1 MKIPAS
7 IALVLSCLLLAACN
21 KKPEQTAP
29 VSTAPASPSVT
40 APADVP
46 SAEDGDRA
54 HKQALLDYAV
64 MEDKYINDP
73 RAQWATAA
81 KASSTFGDDNGNT
94 PADSN
99 QAVNVTGVV
108 DGKVW
113 TNNRQE
119 IGFDWLELAYDRPV
133 AASEV
138 RLVFTEGEDAKTVSK
153 VELQDTDGKWN
164 VVWSGLSDVQADKRG
179 NRTWFVRSFEKTA
192 YKTKAVKF
200 TIANNLEHGYKT
212 IDAAQLVGD

>member
-1 MKIPAS
+1 MKKPAS
-7 IALVLSCLLLAACN
+7 ITLFLSCMLLAACN
-21 KKPEQTAP
+21 RQPPQSAP
-29 VSTAPASPSVT
+29 VSSAPATSSVT
-40 APADVP
+40 APTDIP
-46 SAEDGDRA
+46 TAEDSDRA
-54 HKQALLDYAV
+54 HRQALLDYAV

-73 RAQWATAA
+73 RAQWATSA

-99 QAVNVTGVV
+99 LAVNVTGVV
-108 DGKVW
+108 DGNVW

-119 IGFDWLELAYDRPV
+119 IGFDWLELTYDKPV

-138 RLVFTEGEDAKTVSK
+138 RLVFKDGAYAKTVTK

-164 VVWSGLSDVQADKRG
+164 VVWSGLSDVKADERG
-179 NRTWFVRSFEKTA
+179 SRTWFVRSFEKTA

-200 TIANNLEHGYKT
+200 TIANNLVHGYKT
-212 IDAAQLVGD
+212 VDAAQLVGD